1 MFLFVALVK
10 SIDNL
15 LTTSLCFVFLLCSTP
30 AAATT
35 NAKVCYDPAS
45 SGFYTDTTMTLTA
58 VVTEITAV
66 DVSKVG
72 ETRVRH
78 GTCHRLT
85 Y

>member
-1 MFLFVALVK
+1 LI
-10 SIDNL
+10 S
-15 LTTSLCFVFLLCSTP
+15 LLCSTP

-72 ETRVRH
+72 ENH
-78 GTCHRLT
+78 T
-85 Y
+85 YATVLAIV